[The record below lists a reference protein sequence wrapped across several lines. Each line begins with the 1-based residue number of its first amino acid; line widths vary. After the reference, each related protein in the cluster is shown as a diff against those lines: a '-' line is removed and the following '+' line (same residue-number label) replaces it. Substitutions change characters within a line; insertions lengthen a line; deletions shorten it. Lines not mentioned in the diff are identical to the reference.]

1 METPSCGRPA
11 ANAVVKLDG
20 KLQTW
25 NPPVFSADG
34 TRLLAACEGNVARMW
49 NADTGVMVTEY
60 RGHEDTVRSAALSPD
75 GTLVATGGEDRT
87 VRL

>member
-1 METPSCGRPA
+1 
-11 ANAVVKLDG
+11 
-20 KLQTW
+20 
-25 NPPVFSADG
+25 
-34 TRLLAACEGNVARMW
+34 MW